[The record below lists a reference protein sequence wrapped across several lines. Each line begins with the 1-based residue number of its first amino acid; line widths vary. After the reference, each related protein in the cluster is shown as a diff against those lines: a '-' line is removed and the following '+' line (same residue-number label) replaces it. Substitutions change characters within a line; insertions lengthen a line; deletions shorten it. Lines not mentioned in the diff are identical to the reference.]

1 MRHILVGMLLFAATS
16 AAQEFRATITGR
28 VSDAQNAVIA
38 GVKIIATQIGTEAK
52 FETVSAADGLYTIP
66 FLPPGNYRLTAEIA
80 GFKRYVRD
88 NFAAGSNQRLGVDL
102 QMEVGA
108 VAESINVSSEAPV
121 LQTATASIGQVISSA
136 QIENM
141 PVSGRTPLALA
152 QLAFGV
158 VPNTDPR
165 FTRPFDNAGPSGFSM
180 GGAPAQVNELLI
192 DGAADNTGN
201 LRVAYNPP
209 MDAVTEVK
217 AESFQADAAYGH
229 SGGGTV
235 NVITRS
241 GTNQFH
247 GTLYEFN
254 QNSAFNA
261 TPFFTNKAG
270 AKKPV
275 SRFNQYGGS
284 FSGPIRIP
292 KLVDGR
298 NKVFFMFAYEGVKDA
313 LPAPAT
319 NTMPTDAERSGDF
332 SALLRVGAAYQL
344 YDPLTG
350 VAQGGRVARQPFA
363 NNIVPANRIS
373 PIAKNYLQYYVQP
386 NQPGQAN
393 GQANFLSNTDG
404 ERNRFYKTIGRMDV
418 NLSDRHKFFFGARHN
433 LRVGSGGNGFG
444 KTVYDNP
451 TSGNYLQRLNWGLTF
466 DDVYT
471 ISSTFLM
478 NSRVNWT
485 RFVEPLTN
493 FSLGYDSTTLGLP
506 AYLSANAPRK
516 VLPRISFSSA
526 SSFTNLGDT
535 GGTELP
541 FDIFQI
547 FESFTKIQGK
557 HSLKFGLDVRQYRES
572 QLSSGYTNGTF
583 VFGNNWTN
591 GPLDNSPTAPI
602 GQDFAAF
609 LLGMPTS
616 GQYDL
621 NAWRQNKNH
630 YYSVFLQD
638 DFRVS
643 SSLTLN
649 LGLRLEG
656 ETPTTERYN
665 RTINGFDEKTASSIA
680 AKAIAAYA
688 ANPIAEIPAGQFK
701 VNGGPTF
708 AGSGT
713 NGIYS
718 TPKANFSPRIG
729 FAWSPGFIG
738 KTVVRGGVGIYYF
751 PYGIAGNQ
759 APGFSQTTPLVA
771 TNDGFLTAA
780 ATLAN
785 PFPGG
790 IQTASGSSL
799 GLSTFLG
806 KNITFYNPKPGYPYS
821 TRWTLSVQREL
832 FPNVLLELGYMGN
845 KAVKMPVD
853 HNFNGT
859 PLQYLSNS
867 PVRDQATIDRLSAN
881 VPNPFAGLLP
891 GTGINGSVIARS
903 QLLAPFPQFAGA
915 SGVQGAAFTD
925 GSSYFHAFDARIE
938 KRFSHGFLML
948 VNFQA
953 SRLMEKRSRLNDLD
967 PLLEKRIAAEDR
979 PYRLVWS
986 GTYDLPFG
994 RGKAMLKSANRFVN
1008 MAVGDWNVN
1017 LITTFTTGTALNWG
1031 SDTRGITPSAGNV
1044 IYFGGP
1050 LNLNTHNVDNAFDVT
1065 QFNRVNNQ
1073 QLASNLRTFP
1083 TRFGALRADKVQQV
1097 DFSIIKGFRITEAV
1111 KLTYRCEFFN
1121 STNRAIFNAPD
1132 LGPTSSTFGKVLSQA
1147 NTPRRIQMALRLV
1160 F

>member
-1 MRHILVGMLLFAATS
+1 MRHILAGLLVLAATS
-16 AAQEFRATITGR
+16 VAQEFRATISGR
-28 VSDAQNAVIA
+28 VIDSQNAVIA
-38 GVKIIATQIGTEAK
+38 GAKIIATQIGTEAK
-52 FETVSAADGLYTIP
+52 FETVSASDGLYTIP
-66 FLPPGNYRLTAEIA
+66 FLPPGSYRLTAESA

-88 NFAAGSNQRLGVDL
+88 NFAAGANERLGVDI

-108 VAESINVSSEAPV
+108 VTETITISAEAPV
-121 LQTATASIGQVISSA
+121 LQTTTASSGQVISSA

-158 VPNTDPR
+158 IPNTDPR

-192 DGAADNTGN
+192 DGAADNTGD

-235 NVITRS
+235 NIITRS
-241 GTNQFH
+241 GGNQFH

-261 TPFFTNKAG
+261 TPFFTNKAS

-292 KLVDGR
+292 KLIDGR

-313 LPAPAT
+313 LPAPTT
-319 NTMPTDAERSGDF
+319 NTMPTDAERNGNL
-332 SALLRVGAAYQL
+332 SALLAVGGVYQIF
-344 YDPLTG
+344 DPLTG
-350 VAQGGRVARQPFA
+350 VVQGGRVARQPFA
-363 NNIVPANRIS
+363 NNLIPASRIS
-373 PIAKNYLQYYVQP
+373 PIAKNYLQYYPLP
-386 NQPGQAN
+386 NQAGQPN

-404 ERNRFYKTIGRMDV
+404 ERNRFYNTIGRLDV
-418 NLSDRHKFFFGARHN
+418 NLSEKHKFFFGARNN

-444 KTVYDNP
+444 KSVYDNP

-471 ISSTFLM
+471 ISPTFLM
-478 NSRVNWT
+478 NSRLNWT
-485 RFVEPLTN
+485 RFVEPQTN
-493 FSLGYDSTTLGLP
+493 FSLGYDSTSLGLP
-506 AYLSANAPRK
+506 SYLSANAPRK
-516 VLPRISFSSA
+516 ILPRVSFSTVTA
-526 SSFTNLGDT
+526 LGSD
-535 GGTELP
+535 GGIERPL
-541 FDIFQI
+541 DIFQI
-547 FESFTKIQGK
+547 FESFTKILSR
-557 HSLKFGLDVRQYRES
+557 HSLKFGVDLRQYRES
-572 QLSSGYTNGTF
+572 QLNAGYSNGTF

-591 GPLDNSPTAPI
+591 GPLDNSPSAPI

-621 NAWRQNKNH
+621 NAFRQNKNN
-630 YYSVFLQD
+630 YYSAFLQD

-643 SSLTLN
+643 SHLTLN

-656 ETPTTERYN
+656 ETPTTERHN
-665 RTINGFDEKTASSIA
+665 RTINGFDNTTASPIA

-688 ANPIAEIPAGQFK
+688 ANPIPEVPAAQFK
-701 VNGGPTF
+701 VNGRPLF
-708 AGSGT
+708 AGPG
-713 NGIYS
+713 NARIYS
-718 TPKANFSPRIG
+718 PPKANFSPRIG
-729 FAWSPGFIG
+729 IAWTPGFIT
-738 KTVVRGGVGIYYF
+738 KTVLRAGAGIYYF
-751 PYGIAGNQ
+751 PYGIAGNN

-771 TNDGFLTAA
+771 TNDGYLTQSAS
-780 ATLAN
+780 LAN
-785 PFPGG
+785 PFPNG
-790 IQTASGSSL
+790 IARPTGSSL
-799 GLSTFLG
+799 GLATFLG
-806 KNITFYNPKPGYPYS
+806 QNITFYDPNPGYAYS
-821 TRWTLSVQREL
+821 TRWQMSIQHEL

-845 KAVKMPVD
+845 KAVKMPVN

-859 PLQYLSNS
+859 PLQYLSTS
-867 PVRDQATIDRLSAN
+867 PNRDQATIDRLSFN

-891 GTGINGSVIARS
+891 GTGLNGSVVSRS
-903 QLLAPFPQFAGA
+903 QLLLA
-915 SGVQGAAFTD
+915 SPFTD
-925 GSSYFHAFDARIE
+925 GSSYFHALDARIE

-948 VNFQA
+948 VNFQW
-953 SRLMEKRSRLNDLD
+953 SKLMEKRSRLNDLD

-994 RGKAMLKSANRFVN
+994 KGKAVLKSANRVVDYV
-1008 MAVGDWNVN
+1008 VGGWNVN
-1017 LITTFTTGTALNWG
+1017 LITTFTTGTALGW
-1031 SDTRGITPSAGNV
+1031 GNV
-1044 IYFGGP
+1044 IYLGGP
-1050 LNLNTHNVDNAFDVT
+1050 LNLNPHNVDNSFDTSV
-1065 QFNRVNNQ
+1065 FNKVSAQ
-1073 QLASNLRTFP
+1073 QLGSNRRAFP
-1083 TRFGALRADKVQQV
+1083 TRFSNLRADTVQQV
-1097 DFSIIKGFRITEAV
+1097 DFSIIKRLRITEKV
-1111 KLTYRCEFFN
+1111 SMTYRCEFFN

-1132 LGPTSSTFGKVLSQA
+1132 LGPTSSTFGKILSQA

>member
-1 MRHILVGMLLFAATS
+1 MRQLITTLLFFATTC
-16 AAQEFRATITGR
+16 AGQEFRATISGR
-28 VSDAQNAVIA
+28 VTDAQSSAVPS
-38 GVKIIATQIGTEAK
+38 VKILVVQIGTEAK
-52 FETVSAADGLYTIP
+52 FEAVSDHEGLYTIP
-66 FLPPGNYRLTAEIA
+66 FLPPATYRLTAEAA

-88 NFAAGSNQRLGVDL
+88 KLEAGANERLGIDI

-108 VAESINVSSEAPV
+108 VSETISVIADAAV
-121 LQTATASIGQVISSA
+121 LQTTTASTGQLISSA

-192 DGAADNTGN
+192 DGSADNTGN

-209 MDAVTEVK
+209 MDAVSEVK

-235 NVITRS
+235 NIITRS

-284 FSGPIRIP
+284 FSGPVRIP
-292 KLVDGR
+292 KLIDAR

-313 LPAPAT
+313 LPAPTT
-319 NTMPTDAERSGDF
+319 NTMPTDAERGGDF
-332 SALLRVGAAYQL
+332 SALLRVGAVYQI
-344 YDPLTG
+344 YDPLSG
-350 VAQGGRVARQPFA
+350 VVQGGRVARQPYA
-363 NNIVPANRIS
+363 NNIIPANLIS
-373 PIAKNYLQYYVQP
+373 PIAKNYLKYYAQP

-404 ERNRFYKTIGRMDV
+404 ERNRFYNTIGRLDV
-418 NLSDRHKFFFGARHN
+418 NLSDRHKFFFGARNN

-444 KTVYDNP
+444 KSVYDNP
-451 TSGNYLQRLNWGLTF
+451 TAGDYLQRLNWGLTF

-471 ISSTFLM
+471 ISPTFLM
-478 NSRVNWT
+478 NSRANWT

-493 FSLGYDSTTLGLP
+493 FSLGYDSTSLGLP
-506 AYLSANAPRK
+506 SYLSANAPRK
-516 VLPRISFSSA
+516 VLPRISFST
-526 SSFTNLGDT
+526 FTALGDT

-541 FDIFQI
+541 FDVFQI

-557 HSLKFGLDVRQYRES
+557 HSLKFGVDLRQYRES
-572 QLSSGYTNGTF
+572 QLNAGYSNGTF

-591 GPLDNSPTAPI
+591 GPLDNSPAAPI
-602 GQDFAAF
+602 GQDLAAF

-621 NAWRQNKNH
+621 KAWRQNKNN

-638 DFRVS
+638 DFRVGP
-643 SSLTLN
+643 SLTLN

-665 RTINGFDEKTASSIA
+665 RTINGFDRTTPSPIA
-680 AKAIAAYA
+680 AKAIAAYTA
-688 ANPIAEIPAGQFK
+688 SPIAEIPAAQFK
-701 VNGGPTF
+701 VNGGPLF
-708 AGSGT
+708 AGSGNT
-713 NGIYS
+713 GIYS

-729 FAWSPGFIG
+729 FAWTPGIA
-738 KTVVRGGVGIYYF
+738 KTVIRGGAGIYYF
-751 PYGIAGNQ
+751 PYGIAGNN

-771 TNDGFLTAA
+771 TNDGYLTAA

-785 PFPGG
+785 PFPNG
-790 IQTASGSSL
+790 IQTPTGSSL
-799 GLSTFLG
+799 GLSTFGG
-806 KNITFYNPKPGYPYS
+806 KNVTYYDPNPGYAYS
-821 TRWTLSVQREL
+821 TRWQVSVQREL
-832 FPNVLLELGYMGN
+832 FPNVLLELGYIGN

-859 PLQYLSNS
+859 PLQYLSSS
-867 PVRDQATIDRLSAN
+867 PTRDQAAIDRLSAN
-881 VPNPFAGLLP
+881 VANPFAGLLP
-891 GTGINGSVIARS
+891 GTGLNGSVIARS
-903 QLLAPFPQFAGA
+903 QLLGAFPQYSGAAGVL
-915 SGVQGAAFTD
+915 GQAFTD
-925 GSSYFHAFDARIE
+925 GSSWFHAFDSRIE

-948 VNFQA
+948 VNFQW
-953 SRLMEKRSRLNDLD
+953 SKLMEKRSRLNDND
-967 PLLEKRIAAEDR
+967 PFLEKRIAAEDR

-994 RGKAMLKSANRFVN
+994 RGKALLKGANRFVDY
-1008 MAVGDWNVN
+1008 AIGGWNVN
-1017 LITTFTTGTALNWG
+1017 LITTFTTGTALGW
-1031 SDTRGITPSAGNV
+1031 GNV
-1044 IYFGGP
+1044 IYSGGP
-1050 LNLNTHNVDNAFDVT
+1050 LNLDPHNVDNSFDVT
-1065 QFNRVNNQ
+1065 HFNRVSAQ
-1073 QLASNLRTFP
+1073 QLGSNVRTFP
-1083 TRFGALRADKVQQV
+1083 TRFSNLRADSVQQV
-1097 DFSIIKGFRITEAV
+1097 DFSIVKGFRITER
-1111 KLTYRCEFFN
+1111 LRMTYRCEFFN

-1132 LGPTSSTFGKVLSQA
+1132 LGPTSSTFGKITSQA

>member
-1 MRHILVGMLLFAATS
+1 MRQFLATAVIFASTC
-16 AAQEFRATITGR
+16 AAQEFRATVSGR
-28 VSDAQNAVIA
+28 VTDSQNAVIT
-38 GVKIIATQIGTEAK
+38 GVKLIAVQVATEAK
-52 FETVSAADGLYTIP
+52 FETVTDSDGLYTIP
-66 FLPPGNYRLTAEIA
+66 FLPPATYRISADA
-80 GFKRYVRD
+80 PGFKHYVRD
-88 NFAAGSNQRLGVDL
+88 NVAAGANERLGIDI

-108 VAESINVSSEAPV
+108 VTETLNVTAEAPI
-121 LQTATASIGQVISSA
+121 LQTTTASTGQVISSA

-158 VPNTDPR
+158 IPNTDPR

-241 GTNQFH
+241 GSNQFH

-270 AKKPV
+270 VKKPV
-275 SRFNQYGGS
+275 SRYNQYGGS

-292 KLVDGR
+292 KILDGR

-313 LPAPAT
+313 LPAPTT
-319 NTMPTDAERSGDF
+319 NTMPTTAERSGDF
-332 SALLRVGAAYQL
+332 SALLKVGAIYQI
-344 YDPLTG
+344 YDPSTG
-350 VAQGGRVARQPFA
+350 VVQGGRVARQPFP
-363 NNIVPANRIS
+363 NNIIPANLIS

-386 NQPGQAN
+386 NQPGQPN
-393 GQANFLSNTDG
+393 GQANYLSNTDG
-404 ERNRFYKTIGRMDV
+404 ERNTFYNTIGRLDV
-418 NLSDRHKFFFGARHN
+418 NLSEKHKFFFGARNN

-444 KTVYDNP
+444 KSVYDNP
-451 TSGNYLQRLNWGLTF
+451 TSGDYLQRLNWGLTF

-471 ISSTFLM
+471 LSPTFLM
-478 NSRVNWT
+478 NSRLNWT

-493 FSLGYDSTTLGLP
+493 FSLGYDSTSLGLP

-516 VLPRISFSSA
+516 VLPRISFPTN
-526 SSFTNLGDT
+526 SFNALGDT
-535 GGTELP
+535 GGVELP
-541 FDIFQI
+541 LDIFQI

-557 HSLKFGLDVRQYRES
+557 HSLKFGVDIRQYRES
-572 QLSSGYTNGTF
+572 QLNAGYTNGTF
-583 VFGNNWTN
+583 VFGTNWTN
-591 GPLDNSPTAPI
+591 GPLDNSPAAPI
-602 GQDFAAF
+602 GQDLAAF
-609 LLGMPTS
+609 LLGLPTS

-621 NAWRQNKNH
+621 NAWRQNKNN
-630 YYSVFLQD
+630 YYSAFLQD

-649 LGLRLEG
+649 LGLRMEG

-665 RTINGFDEKTASSIA
+665 RTINGFDNTTPSPIA

-688 ANPIAEIPAGQFK
+688 ANPIPEIPAAQFK
-701 VNGGPTF
+701 VNGGPIF
-708 AGSGT
+708 AGTGNT
-713 NGIYS
+713 GIYS

-729 FAWSPGFIG
+729 FAWSPGFIA
-738 KTVVRGGVGIYYF
+738 KTVIRGGAGIFYF
-751 PYGIAGNQ
+751 PYGIAGNN

-771 TNDGFLTAA
+771 SNDGFLTPA

-785 PFPGG
+785 PFPNG
-790 IQTASGSSL
+790 IQTPTGSSL

-806 KNITFYNPKPGYPYS
+806 KNITFYDPNPGYAYS
-821 TRWTLSVQREL
+821 TRWQVSVQREL
-832 FPNVLLELGYMGN
+832 FPNVLLELGYIGN

-859 PLQYLSNS
+859 PLQYLSTS
-867 PVRDQATIDRLSAN
+867 PTRDQATIDRLSAN

-891 GTGINGSVIARS
+891 GTGLNGSVVARS
-903 QLLAPFPQFAGA
+903 QLLAASPQYSGNT
-915 SGVQGAAFTD
+915 GVQGQAFTD
-925 GSSYFHAFDARIE
+925 GSSWFHALDARIE

-948 VNFQA
+948 VNFQW
-953 SRLMEKRSRLNDLD
+953 SKLMEKRSRLNDND

-994 RGKAMLKSANRFVN
+994 RGKALLKNSNRVVN
-1008 MAVGDWNVN
+1008 YAAGGWNVN
-1017 LITTFTTGTALNWG
+1017 LITTFTTGTALGWG
-1031 SDTRGITPSAGNV
+1031 NM

-1050 LNLNTHNVDNAFDVT
+1050 LNLDPHNVDNSFDVT
-1065 QFNRVNNQ
+1065 QFNRVSAQ
-1073 QLASNLRTFP
+1073 QLASNVRTFP
-1083 TRFGALRADKVQQV
+1083 TRFANLRADSVQQV
-1097 DFSIIKGFRITEAV
+1097 DFSIIKQLPITERL
-1111 KLTYRCEFFN
+1111 KMTYRCEFFN
-1121 STNRAIFNAPD
+1121 STNRAIFNPPD
-1132 LGPTSSTFGKVLSQA
+1132 LGPTSSTFGKITSQA

>member
-1 MRHILVGMLLFAATS
+1 M
-16 AAQEFRATITGR
+16 
-28 VSDAQNAVIA
+28 
-38 GVKIIATQIGTEAK
+38 
-52 FETVSAADGLYTIP
+52 
-66 FLPPGNYRLTAEIA
+66 
-80 GFKRYVRD
+80 RD
-88 NFAAGSNQRLGVDL
+88 NLAAGANERLGIDI

-108 VAESINVSSEAPV
+108 VSETISVIADAAV
-121 LQTATASIGQVISSA
+121 LQTTTASTGQLISSA

-192 DGAADNTGN
+192 DGSADNTGN

-209 MDAVTEVK
+209 MDAVSEVK

-235 NVITRS
+235 NIITRS

-284 FSGPIRIP
+284 FSGPVRIP
-292 KLVDGR
+292 KLIDGR
-298 NKVFFMFAYEGVKDA
+298 NKVFFMFAYEGVRDA
-313 LPAPAT
+313 LPAPTT
-319 NTMPTDAERSGDF
+319 NTMPTDAERGGDF
-332 SALLRVGAAYQL
+332 SALLKVGSVYQI
-344 YDPLTG
+344 YDPSSG
-350 VAQGGRVARQPFA
+350 VVQGGRVARQPFA
-363 NNIVPANRIS
+363 NNIIPANLIS
-373 PIAKNYLQYYVQP
+373 PIAKNYLKYYAQP

-404 ERNRFYKTIGRMDV
+404 ERNRFYNTIGRLDV
-418 NLSDRHKFFFGARHN
+418 NLSDRHKFFFGARNN

-444 KTVYDNP
+444 KSVYDNP

-471 ISSTFLM
+471 ISPTFLM
-478 NSRVNWT
+478 NSRANWS

-493 FSLGYDSTTLGLP
+493 FSLGYDSTSLGLP
-506 AYLSANAPRK
+506 SYLSANAPRK
-516 VLPRISFSSA
+516 VLPRISFST
-526 SSFTNLGDT
+526 FTALGDT

-541 FDIFQI
+541 FDVFQI

-557 HSLKFGLDVRQYRES
+557 HSLKFGTDLRQYRES
-572 QLSSGYTNGTF
+572 QLSAGYTNGTF
-583 VFGNNWTN
+583 VFGTNWTN
-591 GPLDNSPTAPI
+591 GPLDNSPAAPI
-602 GQDFAAF
+602 GQDLAAF

-621 NAWRQNKNH
+621 NAWRQNKNN
-630 YYSVFLQD
+630 YYSFFLQD

-665 RTINGFDEKTASSIA
+665 RTINGFDRTTASPIA
-680 AKAIAAYA
+680 ARAIAAYA
-688 ANPIAEIPAGQFK
+688 ANPIAEIPAAQFK
-701 VNGGPTF
+701 VNGGPLF
-708 AGSGT
+708 AGSGNT
-713 NGIYS
+713 GIYS
-718 TPKANFSPRIG
+718 SPKANFAPRIG
-729 FAWSPGFIG
+729 FAWTPGIA
-738 KTVVRGGVGIYYF
+738 KTVIRGGAGIYYF
-751 PYGIAGNQ
+751 PYGIAGNN

-771 TNDGFLTAA
+771 TNDGYLTPA
-780 ATLAN
+780 ATLAD

-790 IQTASGSSL
+790 IQRPSGSSL
-799 GLSTFLG
+799 GLSTFAG
-806 KNITFYNPKPGYPYS
+806 KNITYYDPNPGYAYS
-821 TRWTLSVQREL
+821 TRWQFSIQREL

-859 PLQYLSNS
+859 PLQYLSTS
-867 PVRDQATIDRLSAN
+867 PTRDQAAIDRLSAN
-881 VPNPFAGLLP
+881 VANPFAGLLP
-891 GTGINGSVIARS
+891 GTGLNGSVVARS
-903 QLLAPFPQFAGA
+903 QLLGAFPQYSGAAGVL
-915 SGVQGAAFTD
+915 GQAFTD
-925 GSSYFHAFDARIE
+925 GSSWFHAFDARIE
-938 KRFSHGFLML
+938 KRYSHGFLML
-948 VNFQA
+948 VNFQW
-953 SRLMEKRSRLNDLD
+953 SKLMEKRSRLNDND
-967 PLLEKRIAAEDR
+967 PFLEKRIAAEDR

-994 RGKAMLKSANRFVN
+994 RGKALLKGANRVLDY
-1008 MAVGDWNVN
+1008 AVGGWNVN
-1017 LITTFTTGTALNWG
+1017 LITTFTTGTALGWG
-1031 SDTRGITPSAGNV
+1031 NL
-1044 IYFGGP
+1044 IYSGGP
-1050 LNLNTHNVDNAFDVT
+1050 LNLDPHNVDNSFDVT
-1065 QFNRVNNQ
+1065 QFNRVSAQ
-1073 QLASNLRTFP
+1073 QLGSNVRTFP
-1083 TRFGALRADKVQQV
+1083 TRFANLRQDTVQQV
-1097 DFSIIKGFRITEAV
+1097 DFSIIKKLRITER
-1111 KLTYRCEFFN
+1111 LQMTYRCEFFN

-1132 LGPTSSTFGKVLSQA
+1132 LGPTSSTFGKITSQA

>member
-1 MRHILVGMLLFAATS
+1 MHHLLVTLLLFAAS
-16 AAQEFRATITGR
+16 AAAQEFRATVSGR
-28 VSDAQNAVIA
+28 VTDTQSAVIA
-38 GVKIIATQIGTEAK
+38 GVKITATQIGTEAK

-66 FLPPGNYRLTAEIA
+66 FLPPGSYRLVAETA

-88 NFAAGSNQRLGVDL
+88 NLAAGANERLGVDI

-108 VAESINVSSEAPV
+108 VTETINVSSEAPV
-121 LQTATASIGQVISSA
+121 LQTTTASTGQVISSA

-217 AESFQADAAYGH
+217 AEAFQADAAYGH

-235 NVITRS
+235 NIITRG
-241 GTNQFH
+241 GTNDFH

-292 KLVDGR
+292 KLIDGR
-298 NKVFFMFAYEGVKDA
+298 NKVFFMFAYEGVRDA
-313 LPAPAT
+313 LPAPTT
-319 NTMPTDAERSGDF
+319 NTMPTNAQRSGDL
-332 SALLRVGAAYQL
+332 SALLAVGAVYQI

-350 VAQGGRVARQPFA
+350 VAEGGRVRRTPFA
-363 NNIVPANRIS
+363 GNIIPANRIS
-373 PIAKNYLQYYVQP
+373 PIARNYLQYYSQP
-386 NQPGQAN
+386 NQPGQPN

-404 ERNRFYKTIGRMDV
+404 ERNRFYNTIGRLDV
-418 NLSDRHKFFFGARHN
+418 NLSDRHKFFVTARNN

-444 KTVYDNP
+444 KSVYDNP
-451 TSGNYLQRLNWGLTF
+451 TAGNYLQRLNWGFTF

-471 ISSTFLM
+471 ISPTFLM
-478 NSRVNWT
+478 NSRLNWT
-485 RFVEPLTN
+485 RFVEPVTN
-493 FSLGYDSTTLGLP
+493 FSLGYDSTSLGLP
-506 AYLSANAPRK
+506 AYLSAAAPRK
-516 VLPRISFSSA
+516 VLPRISFSA
-526 SSFTNLGDT
+526 FTALGDT

-557 HSLKFGLDVRQYRES
+557 HTLKFGVDVREYRES
-572 QLSSGYTNGTF
+572 QLNAGYSNGTF
-583 VFGNNWTN
+583 VFGNSWTN
-591 GPLDNSPTAPI
+591 GPLDNSPAAPI

-616 GQYDL
+616 GQYDI
-621 NAWRQNKNH
+621 NAFRQNKNR

-638 DFRVS
+638 DFRVRPN
-643 SSLTLN
+643 LTLN

-656 ETPTTERYN
+656 ETPTAERYN
-665 RTINGFDEKTASSIA
+665 RTLNGFDNSTPSPISARA
-680 AKAIAAYA
+680 LAAYT
-688 ANPIAEIPAGQFK
+688 ANPIPEVPANQFR
-701 VNGGPTF
+701 VNGGPLF
-708 AGSGT
+708 ASAQQS
-713 NGIYS
+713 GIYS

-729 FAWSPGFIG
+729 FAWSPGFLP
-738 KTVVRGGVGIYYF
+738 KTAIRGGIGIYYF
-751 PYGIAGNQ
+751 PYGITGNQ
-759 APGFSQTTPLVA
+759 APGFSESTPLVA
-771 TNDGFLTAA
+771 TNDGFRTPF

-785 PFPGG
+785 PFPNG
-790 IQTASGSSL
+790 IQQPTGSSL

-806 KNITFYNPKPGYPYS
+806 RNITFYDPNPKYSYS
-821 TRWTLSVQREL
+821 TRWQFSIQREL
-832 FPNVLLELGYMGN
+832 FPNVLFEVGYLGN
-845 KAVKMPVD
+845 KAVKMPVNY
-853 HNFNGT
+853 NFNGT
-859 PLQYLSNS
+859 PLQYLSTS
-867 PVRDQATIDRLSAN
+867 PTRDQAAIDRLSAN
-881 VPNPFAGLLP
+881 VANPFAGLLP
-891 GTGINGSVIARS
+891 GTTLNGSLVARS
-903 QLLAPFPQFAGA
+903 QLLPAFPQYVGA
-915 SGVQGAAFTD
+915 AGVQGQGFTQ
-925 GSSYFHAFDARIE
+925 GSSYFHALDARIE

-948 VNFQA
+948 INFQM
-953 SRLMEKRSRLNDLD
+953 SKLLEMRSRLNDLD
-967 PLLEKRIAAEDR
+967 PKLEKRIAAEDR

-994 RGKAMLKSANRFVN
+994 KNKAFAKSANRV
-1008 MAVGDWNVN
+1008 VDTIIGDWNLN
-1017 LITTFTTGTALNWG
+1017 LITTFTTGTALGWG
-1031 SDTRGITPSAGNV
+1031 NL

-1050 LNLNTHNVDNAFDVT
+1050 LNLDPHNVDNSFDVT
-1065 QFNRVNNQ
+1065 QFNRVATQ

-1083 TRFGALRADKVQQV
+1083 SRFADLRADSVRQI
-1097 DFSIIKGFRITEAV
+1097 DFSIIKAFRITERIRM
-1111 KLTYRCEFFN
+1111 TYRCEFFN

-1132 LGPTSSTFGKVLSQA
+1132 LNATSSTFGKILSQA

>member
-1 MRHILVGMLLFAATS
+1 MRQLFATLLLFAATCRG
-16 AAQEFRATITGR
+16 QEFRATISGR
-28 VSDAQNAVIA
+28 VIDAQSSAVPS
-38 GVKIIATQIGTEAK
+38 VKISVVQIGTQAK
-52 FETVSAADGLYTIP
+52 FEAVSDHEGLYTIP
-66 FLPPGNYRLTAEIA
+66 FLPPATYRLTAEAA

-88 NFAAGSNQRLGVDL
+88 NLAAGANERLGIDV

-108 VAESINVSSEAPV
+108 VSETISVIADAAV
-121 LQTATASIGQVISSA
+121 LQTTTASTGQLISSA

-192 DGAADNTGN
+192 DGSADNTGN

-209 MDAVTEVK
+209 MDAVSEVK

-235 NVITRS
+235 NIITRS

-284 FSGPIRIP
+284 FSGPVRIP
-292 KLVDGR
+292 KLIDGR
-298 NKVFFMFAYEGVKDA
+298 NKVFFMFAYEGVRDA
-313 LPAPAT
+313 LPAPTT
-319 NTMPTDAERSGDF
+319 NTMPTDAERGGDF
-332 SALLRVGAAYQL
+332 SALLKVGSVYQI
-344 YDPLTG
+344 YDPSSG
-350 VAQGGRVARQPFA
+350 VVQGGRVARQPFA
-363 NNIVPANRIS
+363 NNIIPANLIS
-373 PIAKNYLQYYVQP
+373 PIAKNYLKYYAQP

-404 ERNRFYKTIGRMDV
+404 ERNRFYNTIGRLDV
-418 NLSDRHKFFFGARHN
+418 NLSDRHKFFFGARNN

-444 KTVYDNP
+444 KSVYDNP
-451 TSGNYLQRLNWGLTF
+451 TAGNYLQRLNWGLTF

-471 ISSTFLM
+471 ISPTFLM
-478 NSRVNWT
+478 NSRANWS

-493 FSLGYDSTTLGLP
+493 FSLGYDSTSLGLP
-506 AYLSANAPRK
+506 SYLSANAPRK
-516 VLPRISFSSA
+516 VLPRISFST
-526 SSFTNLGDT
+526 FTALGDT

-541 FDIFQI
+541 FDVFQI

-557 HSLKFGLDVRQYRES
+557 HSLKFGTDLRQYRES
-572 QLSSGYTNGTF
+572 QLSAGYTNGTF
-583 VFGNNWTN
+583 VFGTNWTN
-591 GPLDNSPTAPI
+591 GPLDNSPAAPI
-602 GQDFAAF
+602 GQDLAAF

-621 NAWRQNKNH
+621 NAWRQNKNN

-643 SSLTLN
+643 PSLTLN

-665 RTINGFDEKTASSIA
+665 RTINGFDRAAANPIA
-680 AKAIAAYA
+680 ARAIAAYA
-688 ANPIAEIPAGQFK
+688 ASPIAEIPAAQFK
-701 VNGGPTF
+701 VNGGPLF
-708 AGSGT
+708 AGSGS

-718 TPKANFSPRIG
+718 TPKANFAPRIG
-729 FAWSPGFIG
+729 FAWSPGIA
-738 KTVVRGGVGIYYF
+738 KTVIRGGAGIYYF
-751 PYGIAGNQ
+751 PYGIAGNN

-771 TNDGFLTAA
+771 TNDGYLTPA
-780 ATLAN
+780 ATLAD

-790 IQTASGSSL
+790 IQRPSGSSL
-799 GLSTFLG
+799 GLSTFAG
-806 KNITFYNPKPGYPYS
+806 KNITYYDPNPGYAYS
-821 TRWTLSVQREL
+821 TRWQFSIQREL

-859 PLQYLSNS
+859 PLQYLSTS
-867 PVRDQATIDRLSAN
+867 PTRDQAAIDRLSAN
-881 VPNPFAGLLP
+881 VANPFAGLLP
-891 GTGINGSVIARS
+891 GTGLNGSVVARS
-903 QLLAPFPQFAGA
+903 QLLGAFPQYSGAAGVL
-915 SGVQGAAFTD
+915 GQAFTD
-925 GSSYFHAFDARIE
+925 GSSWFHALDARIE
-938 KRFSHGFLML
+938 KRYSHGFLML
-948 VNFQA
+948 VNFQW
-953 SRLMEKRSRLNDLD
+953 SKLMEKRSRLNDND
-967 PLLEKRIAAEDR
+967 PFLEKRIAAEDR

-986 GTYDLPFG
+986 GTYDLPVG
-994 RGKAMLKSANRFVN
+994 RGKALLKSANRFVDY
-1008 MAVGDWNVN
+1008 AVGGWNVN
-1017 LITTFTTGTALNWG
+1017 LITTLTTGTALGWG
-1031 SDTRGITPSAGNV
+1031 NI
-1044 IYFGGP
+1044 IYTGGP
-1050 LNLNTHNVDNAFDVT
+1050 LNLDPHNVDNSFDVS
-1065 QFNRVNNQ
+1065 QFNRVSAQ
-1073 QLASNLRTFP
+1073 QLGSNVRTFP
-1083 TRFGALRADKVQQV
+1083 TRFANLRADSVQQV
-1097 DFSIIKGFRITEAV
+1097 DFSIIKKLRITER
-1111 KLTYRCEFFN
+1111 LQMTYRCEFFN
-1121 STNRAIFNAPD
+1121 STNRAIFNPPD
-1132 LGPTSSTFGKVLSQA
+1132 LVPTSSTFGKITSQA

>member
-1 MRHILVGMLLFAATS
+1 MTRLSTWVVLLAGSTAF
-16 AAQEFRATITGR
+16 AQEFRATIAGR
-28 VSDAQNAVIA
+28 VIDAQNAAIVGATI
-38 GVKIIATQIGTEAK
+38 VATQIGTQAK
-52 FETVSAADGLYTIP
+52 VETVSGTDGLYTIP
-66 FLPPGNYRLTAEIA
+66 FLTPGQYRLTAELA
-80 GFKRYVRD
+80 GFKRYVRESLPVGA
-88 NFAAGSNQRLGVDL
+88 NERVAIEI
-102 QMEVGA
+102 QMELGA
-108 VAESINVSSEAPV
+108 VTETVNVTSEAPV
-121 LQTATASIGQVISSA
+121 LQTTTASTGQVISSA

-180 GGAPAQVNELLI
+180 GGSPAQVNELLL
-192 DGAADNTGN
+192 DGAPNNTGN

-209 MDAVTEVK
+209 MDAVSEVK

-235 NVITRS
+235 NIITK
-241 GTNQFH
+241 GGANEFH

-261 TPFFTNKAG
+261 TPFFTNRAG

-284 FSGPIRIP
+284 FSGPVRIP
-292 KLVDGR
+292 KLMDGR
-298 NKVFFMFAYEGVKDA
+298 NKVFFLFAYEGVKDA
-313 LPAPAT
+313 LPAPST
-319 NTMPTDAERSGDF
+319 NTMPTAAQRDGNF
-332 SALLRVGAAYQL
+332 SALLNVGSIYQI
-344 YDPLTG
+344 YDPQTG
-350 VAQGGRVARQPFA
+350 VAAGGRISRQPFPG
-363 NNIVPANRIS
+363 NVIPSNRIS
-373 PIAKNYLQYYVQP
+373 PIAKNYLQYYVLP

-393 GQANFLSNTDG
+393 GQANYLSNTDG
-404 ERNRFYKTIGRMDV
+404 ERNSFNNFIGRLDFNV
-418 NLSDRHKFFFGARHN
+418 SDKHRFFFGARNN

-451 TSGNYLQRLNWGLTF
+451 TAGNYLQRLNWGLTF

-471 ISSTFLM
+471 INSRFLV

-493 FSLGYDSTTLGLP
+493 FSLGYDSSTLGLP
-506 AYLSANAPRK
+506 GYLSANAPRK
-516 VLPRISFSSA
+516 VLPRISFA
-526 SSFTNLGDT
+526 SSSSYAALGDT

-541 FDIFQI
+541 LDIFQI
-547 FESFTKIQGK
+547 FESFTKLQGK
-557 HSLKFGLDVRQYRES
+557 HTIKFGVDVRQYRES

-591 GPLDNSPTAPI
+591 GPLDNSPAAPI
-602 GQDFAAF
+602 GQDLSAF
-609 LLGMPTS
+609 LLGLPTS

-643 SSLTLN
+643 STLTLN
-649 LGLRLEG
+649 LGLRMEG

-665 RTINGFDEKTASSIA
+665 RTINGFDNSTASPIA
-680 AKAIAAYA
+680 ARALAAYT

-708 AGSGT
+708 ASPT
-713 NGIYS
+713 NKGIYS

-729 FAWSPGFIG
+729 FAWSPGFLA
-738 KTVVRGGVGIYYF
+738 KTVIRGGVGFFYF

-759 APGFSQTTPLVA
+759 APGFSQTTPLVPS
-771 TNDGFLTAA
+771 NDGFLTSF

-785 PFPGG
+785 PFPTG
-790 IQTASGSSL
+790 IQTPSGSGL
-799 GLSTFLG
+799 GLATFAG
-806 KNITFYNPKPGYPYS
+806 KNITFYDPNPGYPYS
-821 TRWTLSVQREL
+821 ARWQMSIQREL
-832 FPNVLLELGYMGN
+832 FPNTLLEIGYIGN
-845 KAVKMPVD
+845 KTVKMPVD
-853 HNFNGT
+853 HNFNGI

-867 PVRDQATIDRLSAN
+867 PARDQATIDRLSAN
-881 VPNPFAGLLP
+881 VANPFAGLLP
-891 GTGINGSVIARS
+891 GTSINGSVVPRS
-903 QLLAPFPQFAGA
+903 QLLTAFPQYTGTN
-915 SGVQGAAFTD
+915 SVLGQAFTD
-925 GSSYFHAFDARIE
+925 GSSHFHALDARIE
-938 KRFSHGFLML
+938 KRFSKGFLML
-948 VNFQA
+948 INFQY
-953 SRLMEKRSRLNDLD
+953 SKLLERRSRLNDLD
-967 PLLEKRIAAEDR
+967 PALEKRTAAEDR

-994 RGKAMLKSANRFVN
+994 KGKAFLSTAHPVVN
-1008 MAVGDWNVN
+1008 YILGGWNVN

-1031 SDTRGITPSAGNV
+1031 NV
-1044 IYFGGP
+1044 IYYGGP
-1050 LNLNTHNVDNAFDVT
+1050 LNLDSHNVDSAFDT
-1065 QFNRVNNQ
+1065 SQFNRVAAQ
-1073 QLASNLRTFP
+1073 QLASNRRTFP
-1083 TRFGALRADKVQQV
+1083 TRFANLRADKVQQV
-1097 DFSIIKGFRITEAV
+1097 DFSIIKGFKITEKV
-1111 KLTYRCEFFN
+1111 RMTYRAEFFN

-1132 LGPTSSTFGKVLSQA
+1132 LGATSSTFGKITGQA

>member
-1 MRHILVGMLLFAATS
+1 M
-16 AAQEFRATITGR
+16 AQEFRATISGR
-28 VSDAQNAVIA
+28 LSDSQNAAIA
-38 GVKIIATQIGTEAK
+38 GVNIVATQIGTEAK
-52 FETVSAADGLYTIP
+52 FETVSASDGLYTLP
-66 FLPPGNYRLTAEIA
+66 FLAPGTYRVTAEAA
-80 GFKRYVRD
+80 GFKRYVRE
-88 NFAAGSNQRLGVDL
+88 NLAVGANERLGVDIL
-102 QMEVGA
+102 MEVGA
-108 VAESINVSSEAPV
+108 VTETINVTSEAPV
-121 LQTATASIGQVISSA
+121 LQTTTASTGQVITSA

-235 NVITRS
+235 NIITRS
-241 GTNQFH
+241 GTNDFH

-292 KLVDGR
+292 KVIDGR
-298 NKVFFMFAYEGVKDA
+298 NKLFFMFAYEGVKDA
-313 LPAPAT
+313 LPAPTT
-319 NTMPTDAERSGDF
+319 NTMPTDAERTGDF
-332 SALLRVGAAYQL
+332 SALLKVGSIYQI

-350 VAQGGRVARQPFA
+350 VAQGGRVARQPFP
-363 NNIVPANRIS
+363 NNIIPPDRIS
-373 PIAKNYLQYYVQP
+373 PIAKNYLKYYAQP
-386 NQPGQAN
+386 NQPGQPN

-404 ERNRFYKTIGRMDV
+404 ERNRFNNTIGRLDV
-418 NLSDRHKFFFGARHN
+418 NLSDRHKFFFGARNN

-444 KTVYDNP
+444 KSVYDNP

-471 ISSTFLM
+471 ISPTFLV
-478 NSRVNWT
+478 NSRANWT

-493 FSLGYDSTTLGLP
+493 FSLGYDSTSLGFP
-506 AYLSANAPRK
+506 SYLSTNAPRK
-516 VLPRISFSSA
+516 VLPRISFSTTT
-526 SSFTNLGDT
+526 FTTLGDT

-547 FESFTKIQGK
+547 FESFTKLQGK
-557 HSLKFGLDVRQYRES
+557 HTLKFGVDLRQYRES
-572 QLSSGYTNGTF
+572 QLSSGYTNGNF
-583 VFGNNWTN
+583 VFSNNWTN
-591 GPLDNSPTAPI
+591 GPVDNSPTAPI
-602 GQDFAAF
+602 GQDLAAF

-616 GQYDL
+616 GQYDV
-621 NAWRQNKNH
+621 NAWRQNKNN
-630 YYSVFLQD
+630 YYSFFLQD

-643 SSLTLN
+643 SNLTLN

-665 RTINGFDEKTASSIA
+665 RTINGFDNTTASPIA
-680 AKAIAAYA
+680 AKAIAAYT
-688 ANPIAEIPAGQFK
+688 ANPIAELPASQFK
-701 VNGGPTF
+701 VNGGPLF
-708 AGSGT
+708 AGSGNT
-713 NGIYS
+713 GIYS
-718 TPKANFSPRIG
+718 TRKANFSPRFG
-729 FAWSPGFIG
+729 FAWTPGFIS
-738 KTVVRGGVGIYYF
+738 KTVLRGGVGIFYF

-759 APGFSQTTPLVA
+759 APGFSQTTPFVA
-771 TNDGFLTAA
+771 TNDGYLTPA

-785 PFPGG
+785 PFPNG
-790 IQTASGSSL
+790 IQQPTGAGL

-806 KNITFYNPKPGYPYS
+806 KNITFYDAKPGYAYS
-821 TRWTLSVQREL
+821 TRWQLSVQREL
-832 FPNVLLELGYMGN
+832 FPNVLLELGYIGN

-853 HNFNGT
+853 YNFNAT
-859 PLQYLSNS
+859 PLQYLSTS
-867 PVRDQATIDRLSAN
+867 ASRDQATIDRLSAN

-891 GTGINGSVIARS
+891 GTSMNGSVIARS
-903 QLLAPFPQFAGA
+903 QLLAAFPQYSGA
-915 SGVQGAAFTD
+915 NGVQGNAFTD
-925 GSSYFHAFDARIE
+925 GSSYFHAFDARVE

-948 VNFQA
+948 VNLQL
-953 SRLMEKRSRLNDLD
+953 SKLIEKRSRLNDLD
-967 PLLEKRIAAEDR
+967 PQLEKRVAAEDR

-994 RGKAMLKSANRFVN
+994 TGKAIMKNANRFVDY
-1008 MAVGDWNVN
+1008 AVGGWNVN
-1017 LITTFTTGTALNWG
+1017 LITTLTTGTALNWG
-1031 SDTRGITPSAGNV
+1031 SDTRGVMPTAGNV
-1044 IYFGGP
+1044 IYLGGP
-1050 LNLNTHNVDNAFDVT
+1050 LNLDPHNVDNSFDIT
-1065 QFNRVNNQ
+1065 RFNRVSAQ
-1073 QLASNLRTFP
+1073 QLASNRRTFP
-1083 TRFGALRADKVQQV
+1083 SRFSSLRQDTVQQV
-1097 DFSIIKGFRITEAV
+1097 DFSIIKTFRITERL
-1111 KLTYRCEFFN
+1111 KMTYRCEFFN

-1132 LGPTSSTFGKVLSQA
+1132 LVPTSSTFGKITSQA

>member
-1 MRHILVGMLLFAATS
+1 MRDNIAAG
-16 AAQEFRATITGR
+16 ANERLGLDIQMELG
-28 VSDAQNAVIA
+28 AV
-38 GVKIIATQIGTEAK
+38 T
-52 FETVSAADGLYTIP
+52 ETV
-66 FLPPGNYRLTAEIA
+66 NVTA
-80 GFKRYVRD
+80 
-88 NFAAGSNQRLGVDL
+88 
-102 QMEVGA
+102 
-108 VAESINVSSEAPV
+108 EAPV
-121 LQTATASIGQVISSA
+121 LQTTTASTGQVISSA

-192 DGAADNTGN
+192 DGAPNNTGN

-209 MDAVTEVK
+209 MDAVSEVK
-217 AESFQADAAYGH
+217 AESFQADAGYGH

-235 NVITRS
+235 NIITRG
-241 GTNQFH
+241 GTNLFH

-284 FSGPIRIP
+284 FSGPVVIP
-292 KLVDGR
+292 KLVNGR
-298 NKVFFMFAYEGVKDA
+298 NRVFFLFAYEGVKDA
-313 LPAPAT
+313 LPAPTT
-319 NTMPTDAERSGDF
+319 NTMPTAAERIGDF
-332 SALLRVGAAYQL
+332 SALLAVGGAYQIF
-344 YDPLTG
+344 DPLTG

-363 NNIVPANRIS
+363 GNIIPPNRIS
-373 PIAKNYLQYYVQP
+373 GIAKNYLQYYAQP

-404 ERNRFYKTIGRMDV
+404 ERNTFYNTIGRLDYNV
-418 NLSDRHKFFFGARHN
+418 SDKHKFFFGARNN

-444 KTVYDNP
+444 KSVYDNP

-466 DDVYT
+466 DEVYT
-471 ISSTFLM
+471 ISPTFLM

-506 AYLSANAPRK
+506 GYLSSNAPRK
-516 VLPRISFSSA
+516 VLPRISFSA
-526 SSFTNLGDT
+526 FTALGDT

-541 FDIFQI
+541 LDIFQLY
-547 FESFTKIQGK
+547 ESFTKIKGK
-557 HSLKFGLDVRQYRES
+557 HSLQFGMDLRQYRES
-572 QLSSGYTNGTF
+572 QLNSGYTNGTF

-591 GPLDNSPTAPI
+591 GPFDNSASAPI

-609 LLGMPTS
+609 LMGMPTS

-621 NAWRQNKNH
+621 NAWRQNKNQ

-638 DFRVS
+638 DFRVRS
-643 SSLTLN
+643 NLTLN
-649 LGLRLEG
+649 IGLRLEG

-665 RTINGFDEKTASSIA
+665 RTINGFDGTTPSSISA
-680 AKAIAAYA
+680 RALAAYA
-688 ANPIAEIPAGQFK
+688 ANPISEIPASQFK
-701 VNGGPTF
+701 VNGGPIF
-708 AGSGT
+708 ASSGH

-718 TPKANFSPRIG
+718 TPKANFSPRFG
-729 FAWSPGFIG
+729 FAWTPGFVS
-738 KTVVRGGVGIYYF
+738 KTALRGGIGLFYF

-771 TNDGFLTAA
+771 TNDGYLTAS
-780 ATLAN
+780 ATLSN

-790 IQTASGSSL
+790 IQLPSGSSL
-799 GLSTFLG
+799 GLATFAG
-806 KNITFYNPKPGYPYS
+806 KNITFYDPNPGYPYS
-821 TRWTLSVQREL
+821 TRWHLSVQREL
-832 FPNVLLELGYMGN
+832 FPNVLLEIGYIGN

-859 PLQYLSNS
+859 PLQYLSTS
-867 PVRDQATIDRLSAN
+867 PTRDQATIDRLSAN
-881 VPNPFAGLLP
+881 VANPFAGLLP
-891 GTGINGSVIARS
+891 GTGLNGSVIARS
-903 QLLAPFPQFAGA
+903 QLLAAFPQFAGNT
-915 SGVQGAAFTD
+915 GVVGQAFTD
-925 GSSYFHAFDARIE
+925 GSSYFHALDARLE
-938 KRFSHGFLML
+938 KRFSHGFLTL
-948 VNFQA
+948 VNFQW

-967 PLLEKRIAAEDR
+967 PVLEKRVAAEDR

-986 GTYDLPFG
+986 GTYNLPFG
-994 RGKAMLKSANRFVN
+994 TGKAMLKNANRFAN

-1017 LITTFTTGTALNWG
+1017 LVTTFTTGTALGW
-1031 SDTRGITPSAGNV
+1031 GNV
-1044 IYFGGP
+1044 IYLGGP
-1050 LNLNTHNVDNAFDVT
+1050 LNLDPHNVDASFDVT
-1065 QFNRVNNQ
+1065 RFNRVSSQ
-1073 QLASNLRTFP
+1073 QLASNLRTLP
-1083 TRFGALRADKVQQV
+1083 TRFSDLRQDKVQQV
-1097 DFSIIKGFRITEAV
+1097 DFSVIKGFRITEKV
-1111 KLTYRCEFFN
+1111 KMTYRCEFFN

-1132 LGPTSSTFGKVLSQA
+1132 LGPTSSTFGKITSQA

>member
-1 MRHILVGMLLFAATS
+1 MRRLIAGLVLLAATS
-16 AAQEFRATITGR
+16 LAQEFRATISGR
-28 VSDAQNAVIA
+28 VIDSQDAVIA

-52 FETVSAADGLYTIP
+52 FETVSAVDGLYTIP
-66 FLPPGNYRLTAEIA
+66 FLQPGSYRLTAEIA

-88 NFAAGSNQRLGVDL
+88 SLTAGANERLGVDI
-102 QMEVGA
+102 QMELGA
-108 VAESINVSSEAPV
+108 VTETVNVSSEAPV
-121 LQTATASIGQVISSA
+121 LQTTTASIGQVISSA

-217 AESFQADAAYGH
+217 AEAFQADAAYGH

-235 NVITRS
+235 NIITRS

-292 KLVDGR
+292 KLIDGR
-298 NKVFFMFAYEGVKDA
+298 NKLFFMFAYEGVKDA
-313 LPAPAT
+313 LPAPTT
-319 NTMPTDAERSGDF
+319 NTMPTNAQREGNF
-332 SALLRVGAAYQL
+332 SALLNVGGIYQIF
-344 YDPLTG
+344 DPLTG
-350 VAQGGRVARQPFA
+350 VVQGGRIARQPFA
-363 NNIVPANRIS
+363 GNIIPANRIS
-373 PIAKNYLQYYVQP
+373 PIAKNYLQYYSQP
-386 NQPGQAN
+386 NQPGQPN

-404 ERNRFYKTIGRMDV
+404 ERNRFNNTIGRLDV
-418 NLSDRHKFFFGARHN
+418 NLSDRHKFFFGARNN

-444 KTVYDNP
+444 KSVFDNP
-451 TSGNYLQRLNWGLTF
+451 TAGNYLQRLNWGLTF

-471 ISSTFLM
+471 ITSTFLM

-485 RFVEPLTN
+485 RFVEPVTN
-493 FSLGYDSTTLGLP
+493 FSLGYDSTSLGLP

-516 VLPRISFSSA
+516 VLPRISFSSNT
-526 SSFTNLGDT
+526 SFTALGDT

-557 HSLKFGLDVRQYRES
+557 HSLKFGADVRQYRES

-591 GPLDNSPTAPI
+591 GPLDNSPVAPI

-609 LLGMPTS
+609 LLGLPTS

-621 NAWRQNKNH
+621 NAWRQNKNN

-638 DFRVS
+638 DIRVRS
-643 SSLTLN
+643 NLTLN

-665 RTINGFDEKTASSIA
+665 RTINGFDNSTASPIA
-680 AKAIAAYA
+680 ARAIAAYT
-688 ANPIAEIPAGQFK
+688 ANPIAEIPVAQFK
-701 VNGGPTF
+701 VNGGPLF
-708 AGSGT
+708 AGPD
-713 NGIYS
+713 NKGIYS

-729 FAWSPGFIG
+729 FAWTPGFIG
-738 KTVVRGGVGIYYF
+738 KTVLRGGVGIFYF
-751 PYGIAGNQ
+751 PYGVIGNQ

-771 TNDGFLTAA
+771 TNDGYLTPAA
-780 ATLAN
+780 SLAN
-785 PFPGG
+785 PFPNGL
-790 IQTASGSSL
+790 QTATGSSL
-799 GLSTFLG
+799 GLATYLG
-806 KNITFYNPKPGYPYS
+806 RNITFYNANPSYPYS
-821 TRWTLSVQREL
+821 TRWTLTVQREL
-832 FPNVLLELGYMGN
+832 FQNVLLEFGYIGN

-853 HNFNGT
+853 QNFNGT
-859 PLQYLSNS
+859 PIQFLSTS
-867 PVRDQATIDRLSAN
+867 PTRDQANIDRLSAN

-891 GTGINGSVIARS
+891 GTAINGSVVPRS
-903 QLLAPFPQFAGA
+903 QLLSAFPQYTGNN
-915 SGVQGAAFTD
+915 SVQGQAFNS
-925 GSSYFHAFDARIE
+925 GSSHFHAFDARIE

-948 VNFQA
+948 VNVQL
-953 SRLMEKRSRLNDLD
+953 SKLLEKRSRLNELD
-967 PLLEKRIAAEDR
+967 PLLEKRTAAEDR

-994 RGKAMLKSANRFVN
+994 TGKAIGKSANGFVN
-1008 MAVGDWNVN
+1008 YAIGDWNVN
-1017 LITTFTTGTALNWG
+1017 LITTFTTGTSLGWG
-1031 SDTRGITPSAGNV
+1031 NI
-1044 IYFGGP
+1044 IYLGGP
-1050 LNLNTHNVDNAFDVT
+1050 LNLDPHNVDNSFDIS
-1065 QFNRVNNQ
+1065 QFNRVPAQ
-1073 QLASNLRTFP
+1073 QLDRNRRTFP
-1083 TRFGALRADKVQQV
+1083 TRFSDLRQDSVRQV
-1097 DFSIIKGFRITEAV
+1097 DFSIIKGFRITEKV
-1111 KLTYRCEFFN
+1111 KMTYRCEFFN
-1121 STNRAIFNAPD
+1121 STNRAIFAAPD
-1132 LGPTSSTFGKVLSQA
+1132 LVPTSSTFGKILSQA

>member
-1 MRHILVGMLLFAATS
+1 MRQCLAMFTALAALS
-16 AAQEFRATITGR
+16 VAQEFRATISGR
-28 VSDAQNAVIA
+28 VSDSQGAVIA
-38 GVKIIATQIGTEAK
+38 GAKILATQVDTQAK
-52 FETVSAADGLYTIP
+52 FETVSATDGLYTIP
-66 FLPPGNYRLTAEIA
+66 FLPPGAYRLVVEIS
-80 GFKRYVRD
+80 GFKRYVRE
-88 NFAAGSNQRLGVDL
+88 NIAAGANERLGIDIV
-102 QMEVGA
+102 MELGA
-108 VAESINVSSEAPV
+108 VTETVNVTSEAPV
-121 LQTATASIGQVISSA
+121 LQTTTASTGQVISSN

-192 DGAADNTGN
+192 DGAPNNTGN

-209 MDAVTEVK
+209 MDAVSEVK
-217 AESFQADAAYGH
+217 AESFQADAGYGH

-235 NVITRS
+235 NIITRG

-284 FSGPIRIP
+284 FSGPIVIP

-298 NKVFFMFAYEGVKDA
+298 NRVFFLFAYEGVKDA
-313 LPAPAT
+313 LPAPST
-319 NTMPTDAERSGDF
+319 NTMPTAAERNGDF
-332 SALLRVGAAYQL
+332 SALLAVSGAYQI

-350 VAQGGRVARQPFA
+350 VAQGGRVARSPFG

-373 PIAKNYLQYYVQP
+373 QIAKNYLQYYALP
-386 NQPGQAN
+386 NQAGQAN

-404 ERNRFYKTIGRMDV
+404 ERNRFYNTIGRLDFNV
-418 NLSDRHKFFFGARHN
+418 SDKHKFFFGARNN

-466 DDVYT
+466 DEVYT
-471 ISSTFLM
+471 ISPTFLM

-493 FSLGYDSTTLGLP
+493 FSLGYDSTSLGLP
-506 AYLSANAPRK
+506 SYLSANAPRK
-516 VLPRISFSSA
+516 VLPRISFAST
-526 SSFTNLGDT
+526 SSFTALGDT

-541 FDIFQI
+541 LDIFQI
-547 FESFTKIQGK
+547 YESFTKILGK
-557 HSLKFGLDVRQYRES
+557 HSLKFGTDLRQYRES
-572 QLSSGYTNGTF
+572 QLSAGYSNGTF

-591 GPLDNSPTAPI
+591 GPFDNSAAAPI

-609 LLGMPTS
+609 LMGMPTS

-621 NAWRQNKNH
+621 NAWRQNKNQ
-630 YYSVFLQD
+630 YYSFFLQD
-638 DFRVS
+638 DFRVRS
-643 SSLTLN
+643 NLTLN
-649 LGLRLEG
+649 IGLRLEG

-665 RTINGFDEKTASSIA
+665 RTINGFDGTTPSSIS
-680 AKAIAAYA
+680 AKALAAYA
-688 ANPIAEIPAGQFK
+688 ANPISEIPASQFK
-701 VNGGPTF
+701 VNGGPIF
-708 AGSGT
+708 AGSG
-713 NGIYS
+713 NRGIYS
-718 TPKANFSPRIG
+718 TPKANFSPRFG
-729 FAWSPGFIG
+729 FAWTPGSIT
-738 KTVVRGGVGIYYF
+738 KTVIRGGAGLFYF
-751 PYGIAGNQ
+751 PYGIAGNN
-759 APGFSQTTPLVA
+759 APGFSQSTPLVA
-771 TNDGFLTAA
+771 TNDGYLTAS

-790 IQTASGSSL
+790 IQQPSGSAL
-799 GLSTFLG
+799 GLSTFIG
-806 KNITFYNPKPGYPYS
+806 KNITFYDPNPGYPYS
-821 TRWTLSVQREL
+821 TRWHLSVQREL
-832 FPNVLLELGYMGN
+832 FPNVLLEVGYIGN

-859 PLQYLSNS
+859 PLQYLSTS
-867 PVRDQATIDRLSAN
+867 PTRDQATIDRLSAN

-891 GTGINGSVIARS
+891 GTSINGSVVARS
-903 QLLAPFPQFAGA
+903 QLLTAFPQFTGTN
-915 SGVQGAAFTD
+915 SVLGQAFTD
-925 GSSYFHAFDARIE
+925 GSSHFHALDARLE
-938 KRFSHGFLML
+938 KRFSHGFLTL
-948 VNFQA
+948 VNFQW
-953 SRLMEKRSRLNDLD
+953 SRLMEKRSRLNDLN
-967 PLLEKRIAAEDR
+967 PVLEKRIAAEDR

-994 RGKAMLKSANRFVN
+994 TGKAMLKNANRFAN

-1017 LITTFTTGTALNWG
+1017 LITTFTTGTALSW
-1031 SDTRGITPSAGNV
+1031 GNV
-1044 IYFGGP
+1044 IYLGGP
-1050 LNLNTHNVDNAFDVT
+1050 LNLDPHNVDATFDVT
-1065 QFNRVNNQ
+1065 RFNRASAQ
-1073 QLASNLRTFP
+1073 QLASNLRTLP
-1083 TRFGALRADKVQQV
+1083 TRFGDLRQDAVRQV
-1097 DFSIIKGFRITEAV
+1097 DFSIIKGFRITEKL

-1132 LGPTSSTFGKVLSQA
+1132 LGPTSGTFGKITSQA

>member
-1 MRHILVGMLLFAATS
+1 MRKFLVGFLLLSATLL
-16 AAQEFRATITGR
+16 AQEFRATIGGR
-28 VSDAQNAVIA
+28 VSDTQDAVIA
-38 GVKIIATQIGTEAK
+38 GAKIVATQIGTEAK
-52 FETVSAADGLYTIP
+52 YETVSTGEGLYTLP
-66 FLPPGNYRLTAEIA
+66 FLPPGTYRMSAESP
-80 GFKRYVRD
+80 GFKRYSRD
-88 NFAAGSNQRLGVDL
+88 NLAVGSNQRLGIDIR
-102 QMEVGA
+102 MEVGA
-108 VAESINVSSEAPV
+108 ITETINVSSEAPI
-121 LQTATASIGQVISSA
+121 LQTTSASTGQVISSA

-180 GGAPAQVNELLI
+180 GGAPAQVNELLL

-217 AESFQADAAYGH
+217 AEAFQADAAYGH

-235 NVITRS
+235 NIITRS
-241 GTNQFH
+241 GTNDFH

-292 KLVDGR
+292 KLIDGR
-298 NKVFFMFAYEGVKDA
+298 NRVFFMFAYEGVRDA
-313 LPAPAT
+313 LPAPTT
-319 NTMPTDAERSGDF
+319 NTMPTAAERNGDF
-332 SALLRVGAAYQL
+332 SALLNVGAIYQI

-350 VAQGGRVARQPFA
+350 VAGGGRVSRQPFA
-363 NNIVPANRIS
+363 GNILPANRIS

-386 NQPGQAN
+386 NQPGQPN

-404 ERNRFYKTIGRMDV
+404 ERNRFYNTIGRLDV
-418 NLSDRHKFFFGARHN
+418 NLSDRHKFFFAARNN

-451 TSGNYLQRLNWGLTF
+451 TAGNYLQRLNWGMTF

-471 ISSTFLM
+471 ISPTFLV
-478 NSRVNWT
+478 NSRLNWS
-485 RFVEPLTN
+485 RFVEPQTN
-493 FSLGYDSTTLGLP
+493 FSLGYDSTSLGFP
-506 AYLSANAPRK
+506 SYLSANAPRK
-516 VLPRISFSSA
+516 VLPRISFST
-526 SSFTNLGDT
+526 FTALGDT

-547 FESFTKIQGK
+547 FEAFTKVQGK
-557 HSLKFGLDVRQYRES
+557 HTLKFGLDIRQYRES
-572 QLSSGYTNGTF
+572 QLSAGYTNGTF
-583 VFGNNWTN
+583 AFNNLWTN
-591 GPLDNSPTAPI
+591 GPNDNSPQAPI
-602 GQDFAAF
+602 GQDLAAF

-621 NAWRQNKNH
+621 NAWRQNKNN
-630 YYSVFLQD
+630 YYAFFLQD
-638 DFRVS
+638 DFRVRPN
-643 SSLTLN
+643 LTLN

-665 RTINGFDEKTASSIA
+665 RSINGFDESSASPIA
-680 AKAIAAYA
+680 ARAMAAYA
-688 ANPIAEIPAGQFK
+688 ANPIPEIPVSAFK

-708 AGSGT
+708 TSADHK
-713 NGIYS
+713 GIYS
-718 TPKANFSPRIG
+718 TPKMNFSPRFG
-729 FAWSPGFIG
+729 FAWTPGFIS
-738 KTVVRGGVGIYYF
+738 KTVLRGGVGLYYF

-759 APGFSQTTPLVA
+759 APGFSQTTPFVA
-771 TNDGFLTAA
+771 TNDGYLTAA
-780 ATLAN
+780 STLAN

-790 IQTASGSSL
+790 IQRPSGSSL
-799 GLSTFLG
+799 GLGTFLG
-806 KNITFYNPKPGYPYS
+806 KNITFYDSNPGYAYS
-821 TRWTLSVQREL
+821 TRWQMSVQREL
-832 FPNVLLELGYMGN
+832 FPNVLFEIGYIGN
-845 KAVKMPVD
+845 KAAKMPLD

-867 PVRDQATIDRLSAN
+867 TSRDQAAIDRLTQN

-891 GTGINGSVIARS
+891 GTNINGSVIARS
-903 QLLAPFPQFAGA
+903 QLLAAFPQFAGA
-915 SGVQGAAFTD
+915 NGVQGTGFTD
-925 GSSYFHAFDARIE
+925 GSSYFHALDARIE

-948 VNFQA
+948 VNFQK
-953 SRLMEKRSRLNDLD
+953 SKLLEKRSRLNDLD
-967 PLLEKRIAAEDR
+967 PQLEKRIAAEDR

-994 RGKAMLKSANRFVN
+994 KGKVYAKTANRALN
-1008 MAVGDWNVN
+1008 LLVGDWNIN

-1031 SDTRGITPSAGNV
+1031 SDTRGVTPSAGNV
-1044 IYFGGP
+1044 IYYGGP
-1050 LNLNTHNVDNAFDVT
+1050 LNLDPHNVDSSFDTT
-1065 QFNRVNNQ
+1065 QFNRVPAQ
-1073 QLASNLRTFP
+1073 QLASNRRTFP
-1083 TRFGALRADKVQQV
+1083 TRFADLRADKVQQV
-1097 DFSIIKGFRITEAV
+1097 DFSIIKGFSITERI
-1111 KLTYRCEFFN
+1111 KMTYRCEFFN
-1121 STNRAIFNAPD
+1121 STNREIFNPPD
-1132 LGPTSSTFGKVLSQA
+1132 LVPTSSTFGKITSQA